1 MWLSSWRVHFQTHL
15 QFDSDFIVYSLPL
28 EQIREVTN
36 CDLSGLLIFETHDAW
51 RSKGNSAKKLSY

>member
-1 MWLSSWRVHFQTHL
+1 MHL
-15 QFDSDFIVYSLPL
+15 QFDSDFAVYSLFQ
-28 EQIREVTN
+28 EQIREAIN